1 MFRAKKNAE
10 GEGKT
15 AEQKKARITGLLQKE
30 KEKRDRLKEL
40 EMDYTFPGYK
50 AIVDTYASANK
61 KAAKP
66 AKAAETRSSAK
77 KDSVV
82 KKDRDVKK
90 DSAISKDRKKDN
102 KKSKK

>member
-61 KAAKP
+61 KAPKP
-66 AKAAETRSSAK
+66 AETRSSAK
-77 KDSVV
+77 KDSAV